1 MKLSM
6 QIVENWIQKY
16 HPISTISSTE
26 PTITGIRLFSYDK
39 TPDPDYLYVGRAKD
53 FFERSSS
60 EEVLLVHRKDV
71 ISLSTHELEDVFDAV
86 MDAYVFYS
94 NWEQKMFAAFQQPNP
109 EQLIIDACQPVFG
122 PMFFTNMSLQVTAYS
137 RNYPLGSI
145 NQNWDDFIHM
155 GTLSI
160 ESMDRLQ
167 HGVFLQKMT
176 EIWNCEEFYEETAGP
191 YPYSLMVSQEN
202 AVSELTGQMTLISR
216 EPFPEYQKHLAAFLK
231 RALCFVA
238 VSTASFSGNPAINLF
253 GEILAGKQNHQASDR
268 LLTYLSEWEPEHYC
282 LISILCKPDEDFTP
296 MDYYLK
302 YLQSRFPKAL
312 FMLSRENSPSE
323 VICGICLP
331 SFDPPEQYSLP
342 AVYRQSFD
350 KLHLN
355 AYASLPLRGVHRLR
369 FQYLQARYAR
379 EMQTQDF
386 YSCALSVL
394 TSWNASQ
401 TLREHSLHPVLEQL
415 KRYDSKKRTDFY
427 ELLKIYLRNERN
439 RVITA
444 EKLYVHKNT
453 LVYRLEKIQKKF
465 HLQLDDPY
473 EREYLLLS
481 YRFAESMKQKP

>member
-122 PMFFTNMSLQVTAYS
+122 PMFFTNMSLQVTA
-137 RNYPLGSI
+137 
-145 NQNWDDFIHM
+145 DFIRV

-167 HGVFLQKMT
+167 KGVFLQKMT
-176 EIWNCEEFYEETAGP
+176 EIWGCEEFYETTATP

-216 EPFPEYQKHLAAFLK
+216 EPFPEYQKHLVVFLK

-238 VSTASFSGNPAINLF
+238 VSTTPFSGNPAVNLF

-302 YLQSRFPKAL
+302 YLQSRFPKVL

-323 VICGICLP
+323 IICGICLP
-331 SFDPPEQYSLP
+331 SSDLPEQYSLP

-379 EMQTQDF
+379 EMQTPDF

-394 TSWNASQ
+394 ASWNVSQ
-401 TLREHSLHPVLEQL
+401 ILRENSLHPALEQL
-415 KRYDSKKRTDFY
+415 KQYDSQKRTDFY

-465 HLQLDDPY
+465 HLQLDAPY